1 MARPNQ
7 DEYQDLMVSGYLGA
21 WVLVMRKGQAVV
33 SVKCLAAMKG
43 RDYETEDRWLKKRFI
58 ENLRPASAK
67 IQANKHMDKSL

>member
-43 RDYETEDRWLKKRFI
+43 RDYETEDRWLR
-58 ENLRPASAK
+58 
-67 IQANKHMDKSL
+67 